1 MGLRIQKEKVMN
13 CVVCKSGTTTLGTTT
28 VTLERGATVVVV
40 RHVPAHVCDNCGE
53 VYLENDASKQVMEIA
68 QAAVA
73 SGTVV
78 QIQEYRAA

>member
-1 MGLRIQKEKVMN
+1 MN

-28 VTLERGATVVVV
+28 VTLERGSTVVVV

-73 SGTVV
+73 AGTVV